1 MATRDSDKSIQQPV
15 LDRLFDFEPQSR
27 VEAPLTREQQLR
39 QLKASL
45 RRDLEWLLNSRR
57 TPDPVPEAYRH
68 LTDSVYCYG
77 LPDTGSFAL
86 LSSREQQRFL
96 RALESTLA
104 RFEPR
109 LQTVRVSMQTPGPHT
124 RVLRFHIDGLLK
136 LDPVPE
142 RICFDTVLQ
151 LASGQYEVEREYA
164 PR

>member
-1 MATRDSDKSIQQPV
+1 MAARDPDKGVQQPF
-15 LDRLFDFEPQSR
+15 LDRLLDYEPR
-27 VEAPLTREQQLR
+27 IAADTPLTRDQQIR

-45 RRDLEWLLNSRR
+45 RRDLEWLLNTRR
-57 TPDPVPEAYRH
+57 TPDRVPEAYRH
-68 LTDSVYCYG
+68 LSDSVYNYG

-96 RALESTLA
+96 RALESTIA
-104 RFEPR
+104 RFESR
-109 LQTVRVSMQTPGPHT
+109 LQMVRVSMQAPGPNT

-136 LDPVPE
+136 IDPAPE

-151 LASGQYEVEREYA
+151 LTSGEYEVEREYA